1 MMKEGDIVLCT
12 VKEVT
17 NTATTVK
24 LENGGEGIIIS
35 SEIAPGRIK
44 FMRQYVVPNKKVVC
58 KVLSNSGGHLSLSLR
73 RVSSKEK
80 KDVLERFKQ
89 EQALKMCFKQI
100 FKEESDK
107 IIQGILKD
115 FETMQE
121 FISKVKEKEDTLKK
135 YIPKEK
141 FNAIKKIIEKKKKS
155 HELKY
160 DLSLKCIEEDGLN
173 RIKKVLL
180 EKEPEL
186 TISYISAGKFK
197 IKLIVE
203 DFKEGKKK
211 MGEILERIEKKAKEN
226 KCDFFA
232 NEEKGK

>member
-24 LENGGEGIIIS
+24 LETGEEGIIIS

-58 KVLSNSGGHLSLSLR
+58 KVLGNSGGRLSFSLR

-80 KDVLERFKQ
+80 KEVMENFKQ
-89 EQALKMCFKQI
+89 EQALKMFFKQI

-115 FETMQE
+115 FGTMQE
-121 FISKVKEKEDTLKK
+121 FIIKAKEEEDIIKK
-135 YIPKEK
+135 YIPKEN
-141 FNAIKKIIEKKKKS
+141 FDAIKKIIEKKKKS
-155 HELKY
+155 HELRY
-160 DLSLKCIEEDGLN
+160 NLSLKCLEEDGLN
-173 RIKKVLL
+173 RIKSVLK
-180 EKEPEL
+180 EKEMGL
-186 TISYISAGKFK
+186 VINYISAGNFK
-197 IKLIVE
+197 AKLVVE

-226 KCDFFA
+226 KCEFFA
-232 NEEKGK
+232 NEEK